1 MKARFFC
8 RVVRCSSVGY
18 YYTDWSKATPVVVTA
33 DNRQG
38 AVNEASRLMGE
49 PPHGYYWGVR
59 VDRVEQVE
67 DAAS

>member
-1 MKARFFC
+1 MT
-8 RVVRCSSVGY
+8 SQ
-18 YYTDWSKATPVVVTA
+18 TP
-33 DNRQG
+33 QG